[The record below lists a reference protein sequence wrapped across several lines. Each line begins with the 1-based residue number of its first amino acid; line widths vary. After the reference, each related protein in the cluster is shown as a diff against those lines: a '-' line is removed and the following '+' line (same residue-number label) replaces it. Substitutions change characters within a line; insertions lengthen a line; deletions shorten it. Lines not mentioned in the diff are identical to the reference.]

1 MKSYQLKNEKGDL
14 LDVIWTDSF
23 ENAVADFQTR
33 YQGKHFVN
41 GKKVDL

>member
-33 YQGKHFVN
+33 YQGNHLVN

>member
-23 ENAVADFQTR
+23 ENAAADFQTR
-33 YQGKHFVN
+33 YQGPHFIN
-41 GKKVDL
+41 KKKVIL